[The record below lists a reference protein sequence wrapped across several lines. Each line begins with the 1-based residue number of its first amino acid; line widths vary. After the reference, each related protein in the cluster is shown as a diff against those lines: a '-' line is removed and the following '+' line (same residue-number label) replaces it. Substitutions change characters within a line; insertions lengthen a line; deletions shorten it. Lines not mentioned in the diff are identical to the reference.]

1 MVTEGFSHRVGE
13 VGQAVPG
20 AGSQPKGGDVEMRHI
35 TAVVAI
41 AGLVALAVPAL
52 AESTVPV
59 PAGTTVLLK
68 FVDPMESST
77 VKEGTQVQ
85 FQVAADVLVDRSVIF
100 RQGAPAQ
107 GIVTDVS
114 QPGIFGKNARVHIA
128 YVEATAVDGRP
139 VRLSP
144 LDVTPESI
152 RKVED
157 VGAAGASSLAGAIL
171 LGPLGL
177 AAGALV
183 HGGHVSVP
191 AGAVG
196 TTKVEETFQ
205 LIVP

>member
-1 MVTEGFSHRVGE
+1 
-13 VGQAVPG
+13 
-20 AGSQPKGGDVEMRHI
+20 MRPI
-35 TAVVAI
+35 IAVVAI
-41 AGLVALAVPAL
+41 AGLVAPAVPAF
-52 AESTVPV
+52 AESTVEV

-68 FVDPMESST
+68 FVTPMDSST
-77 VKEGTQVQ
+77 VKEGTVVQ
-85 FQVAADVLVDRSVIF
+85 FEVAADVLAGRSVIF

-107 GIVTDVS
+107 GVVTDVS

-152 RKVED
+152 RQVQD

-171 LGPLGL
+171 LGPVGL
-177 AAGALV
+177 AAGALI

-196 TTKVEETFQ
+196 TTKVEQTFQ
-205 LIVP
+205 ITVP